1 MKTPWPTLSPI
12 CFIPMSPRFVIALDA
27 ESLLGK
33 MEDIYAGVRDYELN
47 VGVPDSAFE
56 LERE

>member
-1 MKTPWPTLSPI
+1 
-12 CFIPMSPRFVIALDA
+12 MSPRFVIALDA